1 MQTTLNSPVRF
12 GGSGLHS
19 NIPVSMRMLPAPAE
33 TGIVF
38 VRTDVKSVSNSIPA
52 RLRFVENTTLC
63 TRVANAEGV
72 AVSTIEHALA
82 GLAACGVHNAVI
94 EVDQEELP
102 ALDGSALKYAER
114 ILRAGVCNLNAPVK
128 IIKILERVEVAVGDA
143 RASFEPA
150 DQAEMEFTIEFP
162 EPIGTQHRSMVLSN
176 GAIVR
181 NLTDSRTFCIKSQI
195 ADLRRRGFGLGGTYK
210 NVVVADCVNN
220 RFIGQIRHL
229 DECVRHKMLDAVG
242 DLALAGHPIVGRF
255 SGYRS
260 GHESTVALLGKLLA
274 TDGAF
279 ETVVAGRDAAA
290 KLPGAGTNVADIPT
304 IQ

>member
-1 MQTTLNSPVRF
+1 MQTTINSPIQF
-12 GGSGLHS
+12 AGSGLHS
-19 NIPVSMRMLPAPAE
+19 GNPVSMKITPAPAE

-38 VRTDVKSVSNSIPA
+38 VRTDVTSVSNLIPA
-52 RLRFVENTTLC
+52 RVEFVEDTTLC
-63 TRVANAEGV
+63 TRVANADGV
-72 AVSTIEHALA
+72 SVATIEHALA
-82 GLAACGVHNAVI
+82 GLTACGVHNAVI

-102 ALDGSALKYAER
+102 ALDGSALQYAEE
-114 ILRAGVCNLNAPVK
+114 ILRVGVRKLDAPVK
-128 IIKILERVEVAVGDA
+128 IIKILERVEAAMGDA
-143 RASFEPA
+143 RASIEPS
-150 DQAEMEFTIEFP
+150 DQAEMEFTIEYP
-162 EPIGTQHRSMVLSN
+162 DPIGTQQRSMVLSN

-195 ADLRRRGFGLGGTYK
+195 VDLRKKGYGLGGTYE
-210 NVVVADCVNN
+210 NVLVADCANN

-260 GHESTVALLGKLLA
+260 GHETTVALLGKLFA

-279 ETVVAGRDAAA
+279 ETIVAGSDAAA
-290 KLPGAGTNVADIPT
+290 KLPGAGTNFSDIPT
-304 IQ
+304 SQ

>member
-1 MQTTLNSPVRF
+1 MQTTVSAPLQFRDR
-12 GGSGLHS
+12 GLHS
-19 NIPVSMRMLPAPAE
+19 GMPVTMRIQPAAAG

-38 VRTDVKSVSNSIPA
+38 VRTDVKSADNTIPA
-52 RLRFVENTTLC
+52 NIEFVEDTKLC
-63 TRVANAEGV
+63 TRIANAEGV
-72 AVSTIEHALA
+72 SVATIEHALA
-82 GLAACGVHNAVI
+82 GLAACGVHNARI

-102 ALDGSALKYAER
+102 ALDGSALQYAEK
-114 ILRAGVCNLNAPVK
+114 ILTAGVRRLEAPVQ
-128 IIKILERVEVAVGDA
+128 IIKILKRVEVSLGGA
-143 RASFEPA
+143 RASIEPS

-162 EPIGTQHRSMVLSN
+162 EPIGRQRRSLVLSN

-181 NLTDSRTFCIKSQI
+181 HLTDSRTFCIKSQI
-195 ADLRRRGFGLGGTYK
+195 ADLRRNGFGLGGTYE
-210 NVVVADCVNN
+210 NVVVADCANN
-220 RFIGQIRHL
+220 RFVGQTRHL

-260 GHESTVALLGKLLA
+260 GHETTVALLVRLFA

-279 ETVVAGRDAAA
+279 ETVVAGREAAA
-290 KLPGAGTNVADIPT
+290 KLPGAGTDFADIPT

>member
-1 MQTTLNSPVRF
+1 MKI
-12 GGSGLHS
+12 
-19 NIPVSMRMLPAPAE
+19 IPALAE

-38 VRTDVKSVSNSIPA
+38 VRTDVMSVSNSIPA
-52 RLRFVENTTLC
+52 LVKFVEDTTLC

-72 AVSTIEHALA
+72 SVSTIEHALA

-102 ALDGSALKYAER
+102 ALDGSALKYAEE
-114 ILRAGVCNLNAPVK
+114 ILRAGVRHLDAPVK
-128 IIKILERVEVAVGDA
+128 IIKILERVEAAVGDA
-143 RASFEPA
+143 RASIEPS

-162 EPIGTQHRSMVLSN
+162 DPIGTQQRSMVLSN

-181 NLTDSRTFCIKSQI
+181 NLTDSRTFCIESQI
-195 ADLRRRGFGLGGTYK
+195 VDLRRRGFGLGGTYE
-210 NVVVADCVNN
+210 NVLVADCANN

-242 DLALAGHPIVGRF
+242 DLALAGHPIIGRF
-255 SGYRS
+255 SGYRA
-260 GHESTVALLGKLLA
+260 GHETTVALLDKLLA

-279 ETVVAGRDAAA
+279 ETIVAGSDAAA
-290 KLPGAGTNVADIPT
+290 KLPGAGTNFADIPT